1 MFRTVLASYSSKPVL
16 SGGFV
21 LSMGVH
27 AAVLAAA
34 VASGAVGDREDQSDD
49 PGERVAVY
57 LAPYPSHWRAPRPVE
72 QQIVW
77 RGMNGTTSG
86 DDGAGGT
93 STGADEGSG
102 ARDGDSDPTG
112 GLTIPSDVAINFT
125 GLQDSVYFGF
135 QVDNPAAMDATSA
148 APVYPDSLR
157 LLGVEGEVIA
167 QFVVDTNGLVESTSL
182 MLLTSTHRLFSD
194 AVRTALPGMRF
205 RPAEL
210 GGQRIRQLVQV
221 PFLFRLESAQLRA
234 NAGAPAGAPAGATPR
249 SVRATA
255 LGSLPG
261 ATETASGQGSPS
273 TTSSSP

>member
-1 MFRTVLASYSSKPVL
+1 MFRTVLASYSTKPVL

-34 VASGAVGDREDQSDD
+34 VASGAVGDREERSDD

-77 RGMNGTTSG
+77 RGMGGETSG

-93 STGADEGSG
+93 STGTDEGSG
-102 ARDGDSDPTG
+102 ARDGDSDPAG
-112 GLTIPSDVAINFT
+112 GLSIPRDVAINFA
-125 GLQDSVYFGF
+125 GFQDSVYYGF

-148 APVYPDSLR
+148 APLYPDSLR
-157 LLGVEGEVIA
+157 LVGVEGEVIA
-167 QFVVDTNGLVESTSL
+167 QFVVDTNGRVEPTSL
-182 MLLTSTHRLFSD
+182 LLLTSTHRLFSD

-221 PFLFRLESAQLRA
+221 PFLFRLESTELRA
-234 NAGAPAGAPAGATPR
+234 NAGGPGDGRAGSTPR
-249 SVRATA
+249 TVRSTA
-255 LGSLPG
+255 ISSLPG
-261 ATETASGQGSPS
+261 AAETASRQESA
-273 TTSSSP
+273 SSMTRRP